1 MSTIEA
7 RVKKIV
13 IEQLGVEEEAI
24 TKDASFVDDLGA
36 DSLDTVELV
45 MALEE
50 EFETEIPDEDA
61 EKITTIQQAIDYI
74 NSHIKESSK
83 E

>member
-1 MSTIEA
+1 MSSIEQQ
-7 RVKKIV
+7 VKAIV
-13 IEQLGVEEEAI
+13 AEQLGVKEEEV
-24 TKDASFVDDLGA
+24 TNDASFVDDLGA

-61 EKITTIQQAIDYI
+61 EKITRVKEAIEYI
-74 NSHIKESSK
+74 ENHAKK
-83 E
+83 K